1 LEELRRR
8 IQTEGKNLG
17 KGILKVDSFINHQI
31 DPGLMVQ
38 VGREMAR
45 RFTGVDVTKVLT
57 AEISGIAPAL
67 ATGQALGV
75 PVVYARKTRPVTM
88 TGPVFV
94 EIAPSHTKGRDV
106 FLMVSMEFL
115 GPGDRVLVIDDF
127 LATGATILALVRLVR
142 HAEAELVGIGTVIE
156 KAFEGG
162 RAGLEALGVPIVSL
176 AVVSEMRDG
185 QISLLRGS
193 QANPS

>member
-17 KGILKVDSFINHQI
+17 NGILKVDSFINHQI
-31 DPGLMVQ
+31 DPALMVQ

-45 RFTGVDVTKVLT
+45 RFADVEITKVLT

-67 ATGQALGV
+67 ATGHALGV

-94 EIAPSHTKGRDV
+94 EVAPSHTKGRDV
-106 FLMVSMEFL
+106 FLMVSTEFL
-115 GPGDRVLVIDDF
+115 GPGDRVLVVDDF
-127 LATGATILALVRLVR
+127 LATGATISALVRLVQ
-142 HAEAELVGIGTVIE
+142 HAGAQLVGVGTVIE

-162 RAGLEALGVPIVSL
+162 RADLETLSVPIVSL
-176 AVVSEMRDG
+176 AVVTDMRDG
-185 QISLLRGS
+185 LISL
-193 QANPS
+193 

>member
-1 LEELRRR
+1 MEELRRR

>member
-1 LEELRRR
+1 MEELKQR
-8 IQTEGKNLG
+8 IQTEGRNLG

-31 DPGLMVQ
+31 DPDLMAQ

-45 RFTGVDVTKVLT
+45 RFADADVNKVLT

-94 EIAPSHTKGRDV
+94 EVAPSHTKGRDV
-106 FLMVSMEFL
+106 FLMVSTEFL
-115 GPGDRVLVIDDF
+115 GPADRVLVIDDF

-142 HAEAELVGIGTVIE
+142 HAEANLVGIGTVVE
-156 KAFEGG
+156 KGFEGG
-162 RAGLEALGVPIVSL
+162 REALEALGVPIVSL
-176 AVVSEMRDG
+176 AVVTDMTATE
-185 QISLLRGS
+185 ITV
-193 QANPS
+193 A

>member
-1 LEELRRR
+1 MEDLERQILA
-8 IQTEGKNLG
+8 EGSNLG
-17 KGILKVDSFINHQI
+17 RGILKVDSFINHQI
-31 DPGLMVQ
+31 DPRLMVK
-38 VGREMAR
+38 VGQEMAG
-45 RFTGVDVTKVLT
+45 RFADAGVSKVLT

-67 ATGQALGV
+67 ATGHALGV

-94 EIAPSHTKGRDV
+94 EVAPSHTKGRDV
-106 FLMVSMEFL
+106 FLMVSTEFL

-127 LATGATILALVRLVR
+127 LATGATISALVRLIQ

-162 RAGLEALGVPIVSL
+162 RRGLESFGVPIVSL
-176 AVVSEMRDG
+176 AVISDMSNG
-185 QISLLRGS
+185 QITLA
-193 QANPS
+193 Q